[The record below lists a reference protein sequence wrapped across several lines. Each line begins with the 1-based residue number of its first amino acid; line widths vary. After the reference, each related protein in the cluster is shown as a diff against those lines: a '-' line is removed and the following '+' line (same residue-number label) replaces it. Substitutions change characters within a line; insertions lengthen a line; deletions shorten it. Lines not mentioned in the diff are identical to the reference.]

1 LSGRVVR
8 ETGQPP
14 IWKGDLKASNLYLT
28 GRFSCRFFLFVWA
41 GEEEKELITM
51 LKRSAMAILIIIAVL
66 SPVLPACAGD
76 GAGGETAGAA
86 YKASLS
92 LTIENDGQEIV
103 ISMDEILKLDVI
115 EKEVTPVPREDE
127 EVNARLVK
135 GVLLED
141 VFQEFAGISQKDPE
155 AIRLVAGDGYSIEV
169 AKDLLQTREII
180 LAFELD
186 GGSLEGWEKPLR
198 AVVPDVFEM
207 YWVKNLEKIEVVE
220 ARSAADIR
228 KIIMMESRISYIT
241 DQEYDYY
248 GESDRAVKISDLLLE
263 FEADPENVYAQSVD
277 GMEKNEKPDIF
288 KSAYLKYT
296 GKDSPMFLSEDLPHG
311 MWIKEMLYFTYGSS
325 AYFSLTSGYEALES
339 ETIEGI
345 NAVRLS
351 GVISQCGLMPQDKYI
366 FRALD
371 NYLVEIESESI
382 GQGYLY
388 IQENGLPA
396 VAFEGLD
403 KNTKVKDLLYI
414 GAAE

>member
-1 LSGRVVR
+1 
-8 ETGQPP
+8 
-14 IWKGDLKASNLYLT
+14 
-28 GRFSCRFFLFVWA
+28 
-41 GEEEKELITM
+41 M
-51 LKRSAMAILIIIAVL
+51 LKRPITAVLIIITAL
-66 SPVLPACAGD
+66 SLALTACAGD
-76 GAGGETAGAA
+76 AAEGGAA
-86 YKASLS
+86 AGDDGGTPG
-92 LTIENDGQEIV
+92 LTIENNGKEIF
-103 ISMDEILKLDVI
+103 ISMEEILRLDVL
-115 EKEVTPVPREDE
+115 EKEVTPVPKEDE
-127 EVNARLVK
+127 EVQARLVK

-141 VFQEFAGISQKDPE
+141 VFQEFAGISQNDQE

-186 GGSLEGWEKPLR
+186 GKPLEGWEKPFR
-198 AVVPDVFEM
+198 SVVPDVFEM